1 MKTKYIIIIIAV
13 FLLFFLIPCF
23 NLYAEESG
31 GQTDIVSGMAILMLQ
46 LGIIIFA
53 AGIGGNLFNRFKLP
67 VVLGEIMAGVI
78 IGPYLLGSLHFPG
91 FTNGIFP
98 LHADFPI
105 SRELYSISTIASIML
120 LFLVGMETDIDTL
133 FRFSLAGSVVA
144 LGGVI
149 GSFILGDAAGVIFS
163 DYIFG
168 IHYGFAHPVPLFL
181 GIISTATSVGITA
194 RILSEKKKMD
204 SPEGITIVSAAVIDD
219 VLGIIALAIVIGM
232 CKGHHVAWKEVCM
245 VSLKAIVIWLG
256 FTVIG
261 ITFSR
266 HISRLLKRI
275 KDKTAISI
283 TSFALALLLAGVFEK
298 SGLAMIIGAYIMGLS
313 LSKTDLS
320 FIIQENLSVM
330 QKFFVPIFFC
340 VMGMLV
346 NFKEMASLKVMI
358 FGMIYLIFAILGK
371 MLGCGLPALLC
382 NFNLRGA
389 ARIGVGMI
397 PRGEVALIIA
407 GIGLSANIIPHDI
420 FSISIIMTFIT
431 TLITPPV
438 LAGMFDSEKPVLRKE
453 QAVKTEHAEIQ
464 YTMPNLE
471 TSEFI
476 LSRVIE
482 AFERE
487 KFYIYLTEI
496 PEKLYQIRKDQ
507 IFITLKYTPQSLVFY
522 CQEQYSSF
530 IHTLFYEVLAE
541 QEYIIKRLEAL
552 PDKEKIGK
560 NIFDGRKR
568 FKNEET
574 GFYQIISE
582 SAVEANLRGGTK
594 IEIIKELI
602 DLLVRSGDLQ
612 YSNKDRVLKDLLER
626 ESIMSTGMQDGIAL
640 PHAKTDEVD
649 RLISAIG
656 IKRDGVDFNSLD
668 KKSSTIFVITL
679 VPKTFS
685 EPYLQYMAEIANFL
699 MNNENRMKILSCT
712 RNKDLYKI
720 LASNI

>member
-1 MKTKYIIIIIAV
+1 
-13 FLLFFLIPCF
+13 
-23 NLYAEESG
+23 
-31 GQTDIVSGMAILMLQ
+31 MAMLMLQ
-46 LGIIIFA
+46 LSVVIFA
-53 AGIGGNLFNRFKLP
+53 ARIGGDLFNRFNLP
-67 VVLGEIMAGVI
+67 VVLGEIIAGII

-91 FTNGIFP
+91 FIDGIFP
-98 LHADFPI
+98 LHSDFPI
-105 SRELYSISTIASIML
+105 SRELYGISTIASIIL
-120 LFLVGMETDIDTL
+120 LFLVGLETDIDTL
-133 FRFSLAGSVVA
+133 FRFSVAGSIVGFFGVV
-144 LGGVI
+144 V
-149 GSFILGDAAGVIFS
+149 SFILGDLAGVLFS
-163 DYIFG
+163 NYAFG
-168 IHYGFAHPVPLFL
+168 VHYGFSHPVPLFL

-204 SPEGITIVSAAVIDD
+204 SPEGITIISAAVIDD

-232 CKGHHVAWKEVCM
+232 CKSHHVEWKQVCL
-245 VSLKAIVIWLG
+245 VSLKAIAMWLG
-256 FTVIG
+256 FTVVG

-266 HISRLLKRI
+266 HIGRLLKKI
-275 KDKTAISI
+275 KDTAAISI
-283 TSFALALLLAGVFEK
+283 ISLALALLLAGIFEK

-320 FIIQENLSVM
+320 FIIQEKLSVL

-346 NFKEMASLKVMI
+346 NFREIASFKILI
-358 FGMIYLIFAILGK
+358 FGVIYLIFAILGK
-371 MLGCGLPALLC
+371 MIGCGLPALLC

-407 GIGLSANIIPHDI
+407 GIGLSARIIPHDV
-420 FSISIIMTFIT
+420 FSISILMTLIT

-438 LAGMFDSEKPVLRKE
+438 LANMFNSEKPVLRKKLE
-453 QAVKTEHAEIQ
+453 VKTEHVEIQ

-471 TSEFI
+471 TSELI

-496 PEKLYQIRKDQ
+496 PEKLYQIRKNQ

-522 CQEQYSSF
+522 CLEQHSSF

-560 NIFDGRKR
+560 NIFSGKKR
-568 FKNEET
+568 VKNGEI
-574 GFYQIISE
+574 GFSQVIDE
-582 SAVEANLRGGTK
+582 LTVEANLRGSTK

-602 DLLVRSGDLQ
+602 DLLVKSGDLK
-612 YSNKDRVLKDLLER
+612 YSNKEKVLNDLLER

-640 PHAKTDEVD
+640 PHAKTDEVNC
-649 RLISAIG
+649 LISAVG
-656 IKRDGVDFNSLD
+656 IKREGIDFSSLD
-668 KKSSTIFVITL
+668 KKFSTIFVITL

-685 EPYLQYMAEIANFL
+685 EPYLQYMAEVANFL
-699 MNNENRMKILSCT
+699 MNNENRRKILSCSK
-712 RNKDLYKI
+712 NEELYKV
-720 LASNI
+720 LTSNV